1 MAKQIKNS
9 TYQKKDNHKVN
20 DKINYYGNVRL
31 VYTDKHDTDSS
42 FSKIITMSEARKLA
56 EENGMDLMEINS
68 NVNPPVIRML
78 NYSKYLY
85 EQKKADRQRGKNSSV
100 NNVKEVQLSTN
111 ISMHD
116 LETKVNNARKFIEK
130 GSKVRVVLTMRGREL
145 LRREE
150 SKYCIYKFIN
160 MMEDVSLPE
169 SMPKDENNRCVV
181 ILKKK

>member
-20 DKINYYGNVRL
+20 DEINCYGNVRL

-56 EENGMDLMEINS
+56 EDNEMDLMEINS
-68 NVNPPVIRML
+68 NANPPVIRML

-85 EQKKADRQRGKNSSV
+85 EQKKADKQKSKNSFA
-100 NNVKEVQLSTN
+100 NIVKEIQLSTN

-130 GSKVRVVLTMRGREL
+130 GNKVRVVLTMRGREL

-169 SMPKDENNRCVV
+169 SMPKDENNKCAV